1 MSNAAP
7 TLADLVGA
15 PVDVPVGGIKIK
27 IQPLGWYESV
37 GALDCIAPALATMP
51 TPPAQGEQV
60 ALEPWLIW
68 LGANRDSVVTFLNAT
83 TGQPGSVISQL
94 SPMHLVELLFG
105 VMEVNADFFVAS
117 LPSAISGLVTR
128 GQALIERVKAVNVP
142 GLLKQAQNLPA
153 PSPSSSSTATA
164 TPT

>member
-1 MSNAAP
+1 MNTAAP

-37 GALDCIAPALATMP
+37 GAMDSIAPALATMP
-51 TPPAQGEQV
+51 VPPAKGEQV

-68 LGANRDSVVTFLNAT
+68 LGANRDAAVSFLIVS
-83 TGQPGSVISQL
+83 TGQPADLVKRL

-105 VMEVNADFFVAS
+105 VLETNADFFVAS
-117 LPSAISGLVTR
+117 LPGAIGRLVER
-128 GQALIERVKAVNVP
+128 GQALIERVKAADIP
-142 GLLKQAQNLPA
+142 GLVSSAQSLPA